1 MISCSQ
7 TSPLQVPE
15 SERPI
20 YDFEFTSSMFELS
33 SDRQLVVRT
42 ESLDRDS
49 PNQPVLTLQVRDKK
63 QSQEKIDFNAR
74 ENSNGFVMRWS
85 EICNL
90 DNVQRPLHVSVSPGG
105 TRIPLGSLPSDLT
118 K

>member
-1 MISCSQ
+1 
-7 TSPLQVPE
+7 
-15 SERPI
+15 
-20 YDFEFTSSMFELS
+20 MFKLN

-49 PNQPVLTLQVRDKK
+49 PNQPVLTLQVRDKRLFMEK
-63 QSQEKIDFNAR
+63 QTQEKSDFNAR
-74 ENSNGFVMRWS
+74 ENSNGVVMRWS

-105 TRIPLGSLPSDLT
+105 PRIPLGSLPSDLT